1 MLSQSIRRF
10 FESEKAGLTVEFV
23 AVIGPFLLL
32 SFFIMEVLVAMDWV
46 GTAEKAAQLGARLAV
61 VSTPAVTTGTCPA
74 GGGAIGAGLMPTQN
88 CKPSASG
95 GYGQPCPA
103 NCAGWTT
110 NPISCAAGAGGSC
123 VAANFT
129 TIVNRM
135 VGIAPLLKQGCAQA
149 SPGCHVTITY
159 ANSQLGFAGGPT
171 IPDVTVKIS
180 GVTYGA
186 VMTTIIGKFFGA
198 NNVLTVLPDISVTLT
213 GEDLNSAGS

>member
-1 MLSQSIRRF
+1 MRNGPITRF
-10 FESEKAGLTVEFV
+10 FRSEKAGLTVEFV
-23 AVIGPFLLL
+23 AVIGPFLLI

-61 VSTPAVTTGTCPA
+61 VSTPAVTTGACPVA
-74 GGGAIGAGLMPTQN
+74 GGSIGAGLLPLVN
-88 CKPSASG
+88 CKPVAG
-95 GYGQPCPA
+95 AFGQPCPG

-110 NPISCAAGAGGSC
+110 NPISCAGGSGGSC

-135 VGIAPLLKQGCAQA
+135 IGISPLLKQGCAQA

-159 ANSQLGFAGGPT
+159 ANSNLGFAGGPT

-180 GVTYGA
+180 GVPYGA

-213 GEDLNSAGS
+213 GEDLNSLGS